1 MLKEL
6 RRTALQELRRAF
18 WSGAIDESDLGIA
31 LAAIAATNDPSLLAE
46 WRLLI
51 EQCQKKAPH
60 KQGEGG
66 FIANPLGENGVS

>member
-1 MLKEL
+1 MLQEL
-6 RRTALQELRRAF
+6 HRAPLQELRRAF

-60 KQGEGG
+60 KQGERG
-66 FIANPLGENGVS
+66 FIANPLGESGVS